1 MLLYD
6 VLPALSA
13 KTVPLT
19 LTLFHEYAELKPDTN
34 DKSKRE
40 IIYVRYND
48 IDMKYVYM
56 CSTCNTSWKTSM
68 NN

>member
-19 LTLFHEYAELKPDTN
+19 LTLFHEYAEVKPDTN
-34 DKSKRE
+34 DKSNSRATTPVEAERSKQIVALE
-40 IIYVRYND
+40 
-48 IDMKYVYM
+48 
-56 CSTCNTSWKTSM
+56 T
-68 NN
+68 